1 MPETPEIPAGT
12 QLGRYRVDGAISSG
26 AMGAVYR
33 AHNIVSH
40 TDVAIKRM
48 LGAEHATRF
57 EIEARLLSSLK
68 HPRVVE
74 VLDHFQDAEGVYY
87 IVMELIVGI
96 DLGRVLDE
104 RGNPGLPVDEVI
116 EWARQACEALQYVHG
131 QQIVHRDVKPQNLIL
146 GEEGIVLVDF
156 GVATM
161 LDATDTGTVGIGT
174 PRFMAPEVFAGG
186 VVSTRSDVFSLGATV
201 WNLLTGSAPVYAD
214 DTKLAETVEGVTP
227 ELEQTLRASLEIIPE
242 RRIASVQ
249 AFAAALGSPLRTSE
263 GESLALSV
271 DQADAPNSL
280 IEAVVRTAAGIFEAA
295 AASIALVDRSTG
307 ELVYQ
312 AAWGAGA
319 SDIVGVRL
327 PPGMGIAGAVVEAG
341 EGQAVP
347 ECRTDPRFAARI
359 AAGTGY
365 VPHTMVVVPLKRGN
379 KVLGVLSVLDRRDGN
394 PYTPADV
401 TRGELFAELA
411 VAALAVGPGAFQ
423 PSGVRESL
431 PDLPG
436 LG

>member
-1 MPETPEIPAGT
+1 MPESPEIPPGT
-12 QLGRYRVDGAISSG
+12 QLGRYRVDQAISAG

-33 AHNIVSH
+33 AHNIVKD

-48 LGAEHATRF
+48 LGAEHAARF
-57 EIEARLLSSLK
+57 EIEARLLSQLQ

-87 IVMELIVGI
+87 IVMELIEGT
-96 DLGRVLDE
+96 DLGRLLEQHGD
-104 RGNPGLPVDEVI
+104 PGLPVEDVL

-146 GEEGIVLVDF
+146 GEAGVVLVDF
-156 GVATM
+156 GVATQ
-161 LDATDTGTVGIGT
+161 LDATDTGTVGVGT

-186 VVSTRSDVFSLGATV
+186 AVSTRSDVFSLGATV

-214 DTKLAETVEGVTP
+214 DTKLADTVPGVTP
-227 ELEQTLRASLEIIPE
+227 ELEATLRSSLEIIPE

-249 AFAAALGSPLRTSE
+249 AFASALGAPLRTSE
-263 GESLALSV
+263 GASLALSV

-295 AASIALVDRSTG
+295 AASIALVDQGSG

-319 SDIVGVRL
+319 RDIVGVRL
-327 PPGMGIAGAVVEAG
+327 EPGVGIAGAVVEAG

-347 ECRTDPRFAARI
+347 ECRNDPRFAARI

-365 VPHTMVVVPLKRGN
+365 VPHTMVVVPLKRGDR
-379 KVLGVLSVLDRRDGN
+379 VLGVLSVLDRRDGS

-423 PSGVRESL
+423 PSGVN
-431 PDLPG
+431 PTFG
-436 LG
+436 